1 MSVVVTGAAGFIGR
15 TVVRTLLDAGR
26 RVIGIDRAPMPEQP
40 GLTVL
45 TAELLDNDEMAAV
58 ALATADAV
66 IHLAGRPGVRD
77 DRPDVDVGRCRDN
90 IAATAIVLEHVPLE
104 TPLVVASSSS
114 VYGGSAARRP
124 CAETDR
130 LRPRGGYAES
140 KVFAERLCGLRL
152 CAGGRTAIA
161 RPFTVAGEGQRPDM
175 ALARWIAAAR
185 AGRPLR
191 LLGSPDRTRD
201 VTDVR
206 DAARALVALAERG
219 ACGPV
224 NIGTGVGHRL
234 RDMAATVAE
243 VLDTEVSTVVA
254 PAHPDEVA
262 DTLADT
268 RLLRRLA
275 GFVPETDLRA
285 VVARQAAGAAESRE
299 GERDHEPAGA
309 GPRQG
314 VGANTAAAP
323 QAEGVG

>member
-1 MSVVVTGAAGFIGR
+1 VSVVVTGAAGFIGR
-15 TVVRTLLDAGR
+15 VVVETLIDAGH
-26 RVIGIDRAPMPEQP
+26 RVIGIDRAPMPERS

-45 TAELLDNDEMAAV
+45 TADLLDNDELVTV

-77 DRPDVDVGRCRDN
+77 DRPDVRAGRCRDN
-90 IAATAIVLEHVPLE
+90 VAATAVVLEHVPLE
-104 TPLVVASSSS
+104 TALVVASSSS

-140 KVFAERLCGLRL
+140 KVFVERLCGLRL
-152 CAGGRTAIA
+152 YAGGRTAIA

-201 VTDVR
+201 ITDVR
-206 DAARALVALAERG
+206 DAARALIALAERG

-234 RDMAATVAE
+234 RDLVAVVAE
-243 VLDTEVSTVVA
+243 VLDTEVTTVIA

-275 GFVPETDLRA
+275 GFAPLTDLRS
-285 VVARQAAGAAESRE
+285 VVARQAF
-299 GERDHEPAGA
+299 
-309 GPRQG
+309 
-314 VGANTAAAP
+314 AAAP
-323 QAEGVG
+323 RQAEGVG

>member
-1 MSVVVTGAAGFIGR
+1 VVVTGAAGFIGR
-15 TVVRTLLDAGR
+15 VVVRTLLDAGH
-26 RVIGIDRAPMPEQP
+26 RVIAIDRRPMPDHP

-45 TAELLDNDEMAAV
+45 TADLLGDDELVVV

-77 DRPDVDVGRCRDN
+77 DGPRVRLHRYRDN
-90 IAATAIVLEHVPLE
+90 VAATAVVLEHVPLE

-114 VYGGSAARRP
+114 VYGGTAPGRP
-124 CAETDR
+124 RTETDR
-130 LRPRGGYAES
+130 PRPRGEYADS
-140 KVFAERLCGLRL
+140 KLFAERLCGLRL

-201 VTDVR
+201 ITDVR
-206 DAARALVALAERG
+206 HAARALVTLAERG

-234 RDMAATVAE
+234 GDMVATVAE
-243 VLDTEVSTVVA
+243 VLDTEVITQVV
-254 PAHPDEVA
+254 PAHPDEVN

-268 RLLRRLA
+268 RLLRRLV

-285 VVARQAAGAAESRE
+285 VVTRQAFAALAPQPEGVAPQHEAVTPQPEGVAPQHRHRE
-299 GERDHEPAGA
+299 G
-309 GPRQG
+309 
-314 VGANTAAAP
+314 V
-323 QAEGVG
+323 V